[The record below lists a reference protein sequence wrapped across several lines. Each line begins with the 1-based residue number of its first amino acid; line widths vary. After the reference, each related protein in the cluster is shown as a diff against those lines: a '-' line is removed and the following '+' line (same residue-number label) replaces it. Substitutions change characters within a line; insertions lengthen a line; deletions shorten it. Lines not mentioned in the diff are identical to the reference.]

1 MKRSRTGATAH
12 TAWKPPVPCGASL
25 GGALSSASS
34 VSSYSPTTASPS
46 PLSSS
51 FAVKSIFERA
61 PPPPPPPQC
70 FSPREG
76 TVDADM
82 ESADAGEGGA
92 VDRPFT
98 VSLSALPGVHFHLHR
113 EIHSVRPGI
122 FCCMRR
128 REQQWHPDAAYLTE
142 TWQPC
147 LNARMRG
154 ILFDW
159 MMEVGQ
165 EYALKRETMHYAM
178 NIVDMFL
185 SKVREWTGSSGVVA
199 GCPQR
204 KLGCVWSSCACV
216 CVCVRV
222 YVCVCVCG
230 DGHATEASPYHRC
243 LPPVPRT
250 G

>member
-1 MKRSRTGATAH
+1 
-12 TAWKPPVPCGASL
+12 
-25 GGALSSASS
+25 
-34 VSSYSPTTASPS
+34 
-46 PLSSS
+46 
-51 FAVKSIFERA
+51 
-61 PPPPPPPQC
+61 
-70 FSPREG
+70 
-76 TVDADM
+76 VDADT

-92 VDRPFT
+92 ADRPFT

-113 EIHSVRPGI
+113 ELHSVRPGI

-185 SKVREWTGSSGVVA
+185 SKVREWTGFRGVVA
-199 GCPQR
+199 GR
-204 KLGCVWSSCACV
+204 AYGEARGGGGSSCSCV
-216 CVCVRV
+216 C
-222 YVCVCVCG
+222 
-230 DGHATEASPYHRC
+230 
-243 LPPVPRT
+243 PRACMCAGT
-250 G
+250 SMLYI